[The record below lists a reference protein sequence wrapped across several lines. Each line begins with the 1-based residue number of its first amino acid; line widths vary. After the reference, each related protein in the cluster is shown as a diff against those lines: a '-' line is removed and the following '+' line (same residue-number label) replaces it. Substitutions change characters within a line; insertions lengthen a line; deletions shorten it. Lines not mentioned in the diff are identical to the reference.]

1 MHIIQVDPAS
11 RKQVRDFI
19 RLPFELYRDTPQW
32 APMFASDARA
42 PFDLKRFPFYRHSQA
57 AFFLA
62 MEEDEPLGRIVAL
75 HNRLYNQYNH
85 KQAATFYW
93 FECRDDPAAAQG
105 LFEAA
110 FDWSRKR
117 GLNEMI
123 GPKGF
128 TALDGGGVLVEGF
141 EHRAAFSMPYNH
153 AYYSSLIEAA
163 GFTRTGENVSGY
175 LSADMHFP
183 ERIHELSQRVQQRR
197 GLHIARYRTR
207 KDLRALVPGF
217 QKLYNGSLGGTLENY
232 PISDEEANA
241 LAGQLLLF
249 ADPRLVKVVMKGDE
263 PVGFLLAYPN
273 INAALR
279 KTKGR
284 LFPFGWFTLW
294 RELKRSDW
302 VDINGA
308 GLIEEYR
315 GSGGTAILFSEMAK
329 SILETGQFR
338 HAEAVQIAVENDRM
352 QREMTNFGVRFYKKH
367 RSYRRD
373 L

>member
-1 MHIIQVDPAS
+1 MDIIQVDPS
-11 RKQVRDFI
+11 NKQHVRDFI
-19 RLPFELYRDTPQW
+19 NLPFAIYRDTPQW
-32 APMFASDARA
+32 VPMFASDARA
-42 PFDLKRFPFYRHSQA
+42 PLDLKRFPFYQDSEA

-62 MEEDEPLGRIVAL
+62 MSAAEPVGRIVAL
-75 HNRLYNQYNH
+75 HNRRYNQYNN
-85 KQAATFYW
+85 KRAATFYW
-93 FECRDDPAAAQG
+93 FECRDDEAAARA

-110 FDWSRKR
+110 FEWSRGR
-117 GLNEMI
+117 GLVEMV

-128 TALDGGGVLVEGF
+128 TALEGGGVLVEGF
-141 EHRAAFSMPYNH
+141 EYRAAFSMPYNH
-153 AYYSSLIEAA
+153 AYYSRLIEAV
-163 GFTRTGENVSGY
+163 GFTATGDNVSGY
-175 LSADMHFP
+175 LSTDMHFP
-183 ERIHELSQRVQQRR
+183 ERIHELSQRVQDRR

-207 KDLRALVPGF
+207 KDLRALVPSF

-232 PISDEEANA
+232 PITDEEANA
-241 LAGQLLLF
+241 LANQLLLF

-273 INAALR
+273 VNAAIQ

-294 RELKRSDW
+294 RELKRTDW

-329 SILETGQFR
+329 SIVETGQFR

-352 QREMTNFGVRFYKKH
+352 QREMTNFGVKFYKKH